1 MTRSLQKAGLP
12 FEEAFHI
19 ASMVRERLDERTSI
33 PGAELRELVAE
44 MLGAAGHASY
54 REAYLGARQEAV
66 RIRVLTSDGSD
77 GPFSK
82 SQLADSLEICAL
94 PREELHAIAARIEQ
108 DLIDEGTEEISTKD
122 LTARVMEALKA
133 LPSESAA
140 EDYQRWVRFS
150 HSGKPMIIL
159 IGGTTGSGKSSVS
172 AEIAHR
178 LDIVRTQST
187 DMLREIMR
195 LLVPERLIPTLHTS
209 SFEAHT
215 KLPSG
220 LESSPTEDML
230 QGYLTQSSQVAVGV
244 EGVLNRTANESVSL
258 IIEGVHLHPQLMAQI
273 ANGFDFVV
281 VPVLLAVL
289 KEKRLKKR
297 LIGRGHMIQSRRSE
311 RYIKNFDR
319 IWDLQS
325 FLLDEAD
332 EHDVSIIPNN
342 DEENTVRSILQTV
355 SNQLRLLYK
364 TEDSAQQATTES

>member
-1 MTRSLQKAGLP
+1 
-12 FEEAFHI
+12 
-19 ASMVRERLDERTSI
+19 MVRERLDERTSI